1 MKRHI
6 PNILTLSNLFL
17 GCIGIYFVFQNELIF
32 AAYSIWLAAL
42 FDFLDGFAA
51 RLLKVTSSIG
61 KELDSLADMV
71 TFGVLPSFILM
82 QLSSDEPYF
91 LLSFIPLIVA
101 LFSALRLAKFNVD
114 DRQTDSFIGL
124 PTPASAFFVSGLP
137 FWQAFAGEY
146 INWISITCISLL
158 LAFLMVAPISMLA
171 LKFSDYS
178 IKNNIN
184 RYLTV
189 LIAVVLFVVFGP
201 KSLPV
206 IITVYVLFSVI
217 SSMIKPNNT

>member
-6 PNILTLSNLFL
+6 PNILTLSNLLL
-17 GCIGIYFVFQNELIF
+17 GCIGIYYVFQNELII
-32 AAYSIWLAAL
+32 AAYAIWLAAL

-82 QLSSDEPYF
+82 QLSNDEPYF
-91 LLSFIPLIVA
+91 FLSFIPLIVA

-114 DRQTDSFIGL
+114 ERQSDSFIGL

-137 FWQAFAGEY
+137 FWHVFAGEY
-146 INWISITCISLL
+146 LNWISITSISFL
-158 LAFLMVAPISMLA
+158 LAFLMVAPINMLA

-184 RYLTV
+184 RYLIV

-201 KSLPV
+201 KSLP
-206 IITVYVLFSVI
+206 IIIAVYIIFSVI
-217 SSMIKPNNT
+217 SSIIKPNNT